1 MLASFTFGWREK
13 KSLLPVFLQERLKLL
28 VGIAPMRLTLWVR
41 VDQLVYPNFEAF
53 LRNLY
58 IGCVYFLKKSTV
70 QTKDSPSHQT
80 CNTCM
85 EY

>member
-53 LRNLY
+53 FRNLY
-58 IGCVYFLKKSTV
+58 ITIPYELSEHVTTTSSRLV
-70 QTKDSPSHQT
+70 W
-80 CNTCM
+80 
-85 EY
+85 